1 MKIVVAGDIHFPH
14 QDDKVIELFYK
25 FIKDQQPDTIVFN
38 GDLLDFSG
46 ISKFASIPGTSNL
59 GNEISLCWQFLSDVR
74 MICPNARIVY
84 ITGNHE
90 WRWRSQLIENIKDP
104 TMYGIIKERT
114 YLSDL
119 LQLNKLN
126 IEFKDLPENI
136 SRFDDNYIYLEGF
149 FIGHWN
155 RVSKHSDYTVKNLI
169 DDKGVS
175 VIQGHTHRLGVFYKK
190 TLSKTLIGVETGC
203 LCKTEPDYCM
213 NPNWESGWAII
224 ENKNVYTVH
233 IEDYEFDYAG
243 KHYDLDYLRPVMIS

>member
-25 FIKDQQPDTIVFN
+25 FLKSYQPDTIVFN
-38 GDLLDFSG
+38 GDLLDCAG
-46 ISKFASIPGTSNL
+46 ISKFQSIPGSSNL
-59 GNEISLCWQFLSDVR
+59 SNELSLCWQFLSDVR
-74 MICPNARIVY
+74 LLCPSARIIY

-104 TMYGIIKERT
+104 TMYGVIRDSVS
-114 YLSDL
+114 LQDL
-119 LQLNKLN
+119 LHLRKLN

-136 SRFDDNYIYLEGF
+136 SRFDDNYIYLEDF

-175 VIQGHTHRLGVFYKK
+175 LIQGHTHRLGLFFKQ
-190 TLSKTLIGVETGC
+190 TLSATLIGAETGC
-203 LCKTEPDYCM
+203 LCKVNPDYCM
-213 NPNWESGWAII
+213 NPNWCNGFVVV
-224 ENKNVYTVH
+224 ENGSVYPVR
-233 IEDYEFDYAG
+233 INDYEFSYGGTDYS
-243 KHYDLDYLRPVMIS
+243 LENPLLLV